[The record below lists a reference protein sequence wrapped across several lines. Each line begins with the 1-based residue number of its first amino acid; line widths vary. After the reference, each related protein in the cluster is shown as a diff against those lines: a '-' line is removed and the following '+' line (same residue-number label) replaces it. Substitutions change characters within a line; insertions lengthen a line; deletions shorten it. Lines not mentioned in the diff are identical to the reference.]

1 MKKIFTFSFALMASA
16 TMFAQTTLW
25 DGDNISETFWT
36 ENRCKQELVD
46 TPKGGI
52 NQSDKCWMMTI
63 TGNVWNNGS
72 AAKNIF
78 CQNFDS
84 KRISLMIKKEKN
96 SNVKLA
102 IKCND
107 KMYNVVAW
115 YDGGA
120 TENQASQWRKLY
132 FDFSESQTVGTPT
145 EINIYPTTDDVT
157 GEEVVYLDNIQ
168 IEEAPK
174 VNGTNLAECNSLS
187 GNLNLTGSWLKGEC
201 QNADGEKWQKVEY
214 NDFASLAGKLTDGIT
229 TINMRDTKDN
239 KDVDIDGMIGKRPN
253 VLVFTK
259 ESYAANNVVANG
271 KCASLVLDENKTFFT
286 PEGDFT
292 AEKVTLNRP
301 VHKGY
306 NTMCL
311 PFGVN
316 ANDLKADAIYAYDGE
331 TTDDKSTKIN
341 FKKVESV
348 EANVPF
354 IAYYKDEP
362 TVEWDLKDKGVVA
375 TNNLKDREFFGN
387 YEASKNAKG
396 LYGLNTKSNFQRGG
410 DNATINAFHAYLDLN
425 LTDEQAAKPIL
436 LAIDGETTG
445 INAATI
451 AAGSNEAVKV
461 YNLQGCLVATAK
473 SLDDLHLAS
482 GVYIV
487 NNKKMVVK

>member
-1 MKKIFTFSFALMASA
+1 MRGTSTQNVDINRLRNDNDYTLVFADEAH
-16 TMFAQTTLW
+16 
-25 DGDNISETFWT
+25 D
-36 ENRCKQELVD
+36 
-46 TPKGGI
+46 
-52 NQSDKCWMMTI
+52 
-63 TGNVWNNGS
+63 
-72 AAKNIF
+72 AKNVIA
-78 CQNFDS
+78 N
-84 KRISLMIKKEKN
+84 KKC
-96 SNVKLA
+96 A
-102 IKCND
+102 
-107 KMYNVVAW
+107 
-115 YDGGA
+115 
-120 TENQASQWRKLY
+120 
-132 FDFSESQTVGTPT
+132 
-145 EINIYPTTDDVT
+145 
-157 GEEVVYLDNIQ
+157 
-168 IEEAPK
+168 
-174 VNGTNLAECNSLS
+174 NLA
-187 GNLNLTGSWLKGEC
+187 
-201 QNADGEKWQKVEY
+201 
-214 NDFASLAGKLTDGIT
+214 
-229 TINMRDTKDN
+229 
-239 KDVDIDGMIGKRPN
+239 
-253 VLVFTK
+253 
-259 ESYAANNVVANG
+259 
-271 KCASLVLDENKTFFT
+271 LDENKTFSA
-286 PEGDFT
+286 PEGFT
-292 AEKVTLNRP
+292 ATTVSLNRP
-301 VHKGY
+301 VHQDY

-436 LAIDGETTG
+436 LAIDGEATG

-473 SLDDLHLAS
+473 SMDDLHLAS